1 MIGFSINLCCD
12 VSQVVVGAA
21 RELGEQAPEK
31 AEQLARAT
39 EDTAAQVAP
48 QVEETAGRVSKA
60 THLVARETAQSL
72 PKVCL

>member
-1 MIGFSINLCCD
+1 M
-12 VSQVVVGAA
+12 GAA

-31 AEQLARAT
+31 AEQVARAT

-60 THLVARETAQSL
+60 THLVARETAHSL
-72 PKVCL
+72 PKVCLPPSIM